1 MFYSKLI
8 LNVKLFR
15 DLFRTLSNISD
26 GVFWQKYFRAEAV
39 NYFCKKTSIIDV
51 DSILNTSLL
60 FYLILSWRRSLSYRN
75 QSKDMD
81 LRHKKVN
88 LLISIIASRKRS
100 TNDPSVMQQS
110 KLSSS
115 NPSLHEKG
123 KTHSQSAS
131 MVIDGSWM
139 EDVMKE
145 YSNVAGNR
153 SVAFQL
159 LQLFSGVFLILNI
172 YDGTFCESR

>member
-1 MFYSKLI
+1 
-8 LNVKLFR
+8 
-15 DLFRTLSNISD
+15 
-26 GVFWQKYFRAEAV
+26 
-39 NYFCKKTSIIDV
+39 
-51 DSILNTSLL
+51 
-60 FYLILSWRRSLSYRN
+60 
-75 QSKDMD
+75 MD

-100 TNDPSVMQQS
+100 TNDPTVMQQS

-115 NPSLHEKG
+115 NPTLHEKG